1 MEGDRVPRRY
11 PPAEEVWIK
20 QTDAKGNVYYFN
32 QDTLESAWFPPC
44 MVCMRLEAKKVCFSC
59 EDAGQDGLF
68 YCNEC
73 FEKARISASRRV
85 EAPSRHRRASS
96 PGEDVVA
103 SFFFEFEAIRT
114 ASRDRDAPRRHAG
127 GSIHC

>member
-1 MEGDRVPRRY
+1 MVSFPSSRPFESRFGPKRLKFGPETTHFIVRWTRRASTVERPRC
-11 PPAEEVWIK
+11 AAQVWIK

-59 EDAGQDGLF
+59 PDAGADGLF

-73 FEKARISASRRV
+73 FEKVSDSA
-85 EAPSRHRRASS
+85 
-96 PGEDVVA
+96 
-103 SFFFEFEAIRT
+103 
-114 ASRDRDAPRRHAG
+114 
-127 GSIHC
+127 

>member
-1 MEGDRVPRRY
+1 
-11 PPAEEVWIK
+11 VWIK

-59 EDAGQDGLF
+59 EDAGADGLF

-85 EAPSRHRRASS
+85 EAPSSHRRDSCPS
-96 PGEDVVA
+96 DEVV
-103 SFFFEFEAIRT
+103 SGFFFAEEAVRT
-114 ASRDRDAPRRHAG
+114 VSVRAGARRRRG
-127 GSIHC
+127 Q